1 MHLVML
7 LILFLFSG
15 VAALCYEVV
24 WIRLL
29 SLTLSIT
36 VYALTTVLCAFMG
49 GMGLGAA
56 LASRLA
62 DRVRRPLLVFGL
74 AEIGIAIAGLTVPS
88 VLFGLGPAY
97 IWLQDTFGT
106 AGVAF
111 VVGRFALAFS
121 VLMVPATLMGTTL
134 PFLSRIVIADQREVG
149 RGAGALYAANT
160 LGAVGGAVLAG
171 FVLIP
176 ALGLTATSRTAAAI
190 NIVIG
195 TTAILSGWKRSVSPV
210 AAPQGAADV
219 ARSPMSGAARLAVFA
234 FCVSGFTA
242 MGYEL
247 LWTRSLEH
255 FTHNSTYAYSAMLAT
270 FLAGIGLG
278 SALMARAAD
287 RMQRPLLGLAI
298 VQLAVGVT
306 VVIALRILMTFETL
320 VPGLARAIGGIDSWG
335 KVVGLIFS
343 EAGMTMLATTLCFGA
358 TFPLVARVVV
368 ESMATVGNRIG
379 FSYVANTLGSIAGS
393 FGVGFVVLPWLGIR
407 GTFVALIGTN
417 LALAV
422 LLALNSGTGSRG
434 RVVAAVGAVAFA
446 ATFLLVPP
454 DFLEAQFESRF
465 GKLRFYREEITDT
478 IMVTESAD
486 GERMIR
492 YGDGRGTAGTWTAFE
507 DRMYAHIPMLLHDDP
522 KRILQIGFG
531 VGNTLA
537 SIARYPIESAICVE
551 LSPGVADAAPFFSRT
566 NHDVLEDPRVEL
578 VTNDGRNFLMA
589 THEKFD
595 VIRSDP
601 PELHTAGVVNLYTRE
616 FYQMARAHLRPGGIF
631 SIWVNTVFTPEEDL
645 AKLANTFAEV
655 FPYVSVWTGPAAY
668 SWVFNGSMEAHD
680 PDLQRLVEGF
690 GIDAVRED
698 LATVGIHDP
707 IYFTVHFVFG
717 RKGLVAFADDAPLVT
732 DDHTQLDFSTPKSA
746 DSFYGIAN
754 VNTDHW
760 LVQLIAPG
768 AKYDVAE
775 STFIRKIKQL
785 ARYKRPVFPYLRNI
799 EAAGYDPHEVE
810 AYLRAPHKSVVPTR
824 HSQRPDQ
831 RTGSS
836 PMPSP

>member
-1 MHLVML
+1 MHLAVL

-62 DRVRRPLLVFGL
+62 DRVRRPLLFFGF

-106 AGVAF
+106 TGVAF
-111 VVGRFALAFS
+111 VVGRFALAFL

-134 PFLSRIVIADQREVG
+134 PFLSRIAIADENEVG

-176 ALGLTATSRTAAAI
+176 TLGLTATSRTAAAI

-195 TTAILSGWKRSVSPV
+195 ILAIVLGWNRSLAPAVSSEATAVVERPE
-210 AAPQGAADV
+210 
-219 ARSPMSGAARLAVFA
+219 MSRAARLAVFA
-234 FCVSGFTA
+234 FAVSGFTA

-247 LWTRSLEH
+247 LWTRALEH

-278 SALMARAAD
+278 SALMARPAD
-287 RMQRPLLGLAI
+287 RIGRPLLALAI
-298 VQLAVGVT
+298 VQLSVGLT
-306 VVIALRILMTFETL
+306 VIVSLRIFMTFETL
-320 VPGLARAIGGIDSWG
+320 VPEMARAIGGIDSWG
-335 KVVGLIFS
+335 KVVGLIFT
-343 EAGMTMLATTLCFGA
+343 EAGLTMFATTLCFGA
-358 TFPLVARVVV
+358 TFPLVARIVV
-368 ESMATVGNRIG
+368 ESVESVGNRIG
-379 FSYVANTLGSIAGS
+379 FAYVANTVGSILGS
-393 FGVGFVVLPWLGIR
+393 FGVGFLVLPWLGVR
-407 GTFVALIGTN
+407 GTFVALIAMN
-417 LALAV
+417 LSLAT
-422 LLALNSGTGSRG
+422 LLALNSGDSRRG
-434 RVVAAVGAVAFA
+434 GTVAVIGAVAIA
-446 ATFLLVPP
+446 ATFLLIPQN
-454 DFLEAQFESRF
+454 FLAAQFASRF
-465 GKLRFYREEITDT
+465 GELRFYREEITDT
-478 IMVTESAD
+478 IMVTESPD

-507 DRMYAHIPMLLHDDP
+507 DRMYAHIPMMLHANP

-537 SIARYPIESAICVE
+537 SVAKYPIEKATCIE
-551 LSPGVADAAPFFSRT
+551 LSPGVADAAPFFSKT
-566 NHDVLEDPRVEL
+566 NHNVLEDPRVEL
-578 VTNDGRNFLMA
+578 ITNDGRNFLLG

-616 FYQMARAHLRPGGIF
+616 FYEMARAHLRPGGIF

-655 FPYVSVWTGPAAY
+655 FPHVSVWTGPAAY

-680 PDLQRLVEGF
+680 PDVQRLVEVF
-690 GIDAVRED
+690 DIDAVRED
-698 LATVGIHDP
+698 LVTVGIQNP
-707 IYFTVHFVFG
+707 FYFTAHFVFG
-717 RKGLVAFADDAPLVT
+717 REGLEAFAGDAPLVT

-746 DSFYGIAN
+746 DSFFGIAN

-760 LVQLIAPG
+760 LVQQISPG
-768 AKYDVAE
+768 AKYNVADA
-775 STFIRKIKQL
+775 TFMRKIQQL
-785 ARYKRPVFPYLRNI
+785 ARYKRPVFPFLRNV
-799 EAAGYDPHEVE
+799 EAAGFDPKVVE
-810 AYLRAPHKSVVPTR
+810 AYLKAPQKTAAPVPA
-824 HSQRPDQ
+824 
-831 RTGSS
+831 G
-836 PMPSP
+836 

>member
-1 MHLVML
+1 MPLVALLML
-7 LILFLFSG
+7 FFCSG

-56 LASRLA
+56 LAARLA
-62 DRVRRPLLVFGL
+62 DRLRRPLLVFGL
-74 AEIGIAIAGLTVPS
+74 AELGIAVAGLTVPS

-106 AGVAF
+106 QGVAF

-134 PFLSRIVIADQREVG
+134 PFLSRIAIGDEREAG

-176 ALGLTATSRTAAAI
+176 TLGLTATSWTAAAL

-195 TTAILSGWKRSVSPV
+195 SLAIVVGWNKTVEPAVSTDASGQVEHQ
-210 AAPQGAADV
+210 A
-219 ARSPMSGAARLAVFA
+219 MSRAARLAVLA
-234 FCVSGFTA
+234 FGVSGFTA

-287 RMQRPLLGLAI
+287 RMRRPLLGLAV
-298 VQLAVGVT
+298 VQLAIGIT
-306 VVIALRILMTFETL
+306 VVVALQIFMTFETL
-320 VPGLARAIGGIDSWG
+320 VPEMARALGGIDSWG
-335 KVVGLIFS
+335 KVVALIFS
-343 EAGMTMLATTLCFGA
+343 EAGLTMFATTLCFGA
-358 TFPLVARVVV
+358 TFPLVARIVVD
-368 ESMATVGNRIG
+368 SIASLGNRIG
-379 FSYVANTLGSIAGS
+379 LAYVANTLGSILGS
-393 FGVGFVVLPWLGIR
+393 FGIGFLVLPWLGMR
-407 GTFVALIGTN
+407 GTFVALIVMN
-417 LALAV
+417 LSLAAL
-422 LLALNSGTGSRG
+422 LGLSSGG
-434 RVVAAVGAVAFA
+434 RVGGRLVAALGAVAIA
-446 ATFLLVPP
+446 ATFLLIPP
-454 DFLEAQFESRF
+454 NFVEAQFQSRF
-465 GKLRFYREEITDT
+465 GELLFYREEITDT

-492 YGDGRGTAGTWTAFE
+492 YADGRGTAGTWTAFE
-507 DRMYAHIPMLLHDDP
+507 DRMYAHIPMMLHANP
-522 KRILQIGFG
+522 KWILQIGFG

-537 SIARYPIESAICVE
+537 SVAKYPIEKATCIE
-551 LSPGVADAAPFFSRT
+551 LSPGVADAAPFFRKT

-589 THEKFD
+589 THERFD

-616 FYQMARAHLRPGGIF
+616 FYEMARAHLRPGGIF

-655 FPYVSVWTGPAAY
+655 FPHVSVWTGPAAY
-668 SWVFNGSMEAHD
+668 SWVFNGSMEPHD
-680 PDLQRLVEGF
+680 PDLERLIERF
-690 GIDAVRED
+690 EMDAVRED
-698 LATVGIHDP
+698 LVTVGIANP
-707 IYFTVHFVFG
+707 FYFTAHFVFG
-717 RKGLVAFADDAPLVT
+717 REGLAAFAGDAPLVT

-746 DSFYGIAN
+746 DSFFGIAN

-768 AKYDVAE
+768 AEYNVADA
-775 STFIRKIKQL
+775 TFMRKIRQL
-785 ARYKRPVFPYLRNI
+785 AKYKRPVFPFIRNI
-799 EAAGYDPHEVE
+799 EAAGFDPAEVE
-810 AYLRAPHKSVVPTR
+810 AYLEAPQKTPVPT
-824 HSQRPDQ
+824 PA
-831 RTGSS
+831 G
-836 PMPSP
+836 

>member
-1 MHLVML
+1 MHLIVL
-7 LILFLFSG
+7 LLLFFCSG

-56 LASRLA
+56 LAARLA
-62 DRVRRPLLVFGL
+62 DRLQRPLLVFGL
-74 AEIGIAIAGLTVPS
+74 AELGIAVAGLTVPS
-88 VLFGLGPAY
+88 VLFGWGTAY

-106 AGVAF
+106 QGVAF
-111 VVGRFALAFS
+111 VVGRFALAFA

-134 PFLSRIVIADQREVG
+134 PFLSRIAIGDEGEVG

-176 ALGLTATSRTAAAI
+176 TLGLTATSRTAAAI
-190 NIVIG
+190 NVVIG
-195 TTAILSGWKRSVSPV
+195 VVAIVLGWNRKV
-210 AAPQGAADV
+210 AAAPRDATSRAEQP
-219 ARSPMSGAARLAVFA
+219 PMSRAARLAVIA

-270 FLAGIGLG
+270 FLSGIGLG

-287 RMQRPLLGLAI
+287 RMERPLLGLAV
-298 VQLAVGVT
+298 VQLVVGIT
-306 VVIALRILMTFETL
+306 VIISLRIFMTFETL
-320 VPGLARAIGGIDSWG
+320 VPDMARAIGGIDSWG
-335 KVVGLIFS
+335 KVVALIFS
-343 EAGMTMLATTLCFGA
+343 EAGLTMFATTLCFGA
-358 TFPLVARVVV
+358 TFPLVARIVVD
-368 ESMATVGNRIG
+368 SISSVGNRIG
-379 FSYVANTLGSIAGS
+379 TAYVANTIGSILGS
-393 FGVGFVVLPWLGIR
+393 FGVGFLVLPWLGIR
-407 GTFVALIGTN
+407 GTFVALIVLN
-417 LALAV
+417 LSLAAL
-422 LLALNSGTGSRG
+422 LGLNSGDRLRG
-434 RVVAAVGAVAFA
+434 RWVAAIGVVSIA
-446 ATFLLVPP
+446 AAFLLIPP
-454 DFLEAQFESRF
+454 NLLEAQFRSRF
-465 GKLRFYREEITDT
+465 GELRFYREEITDT

-507 DRMYAHIPMLLHDDP
+507 DRMYAHIPMMLHANP
-522 KRILQIGFG
+522 KRVLQIGFG

-537 SIARYPIESAICVE
+537 SVVRYPIEKATCIE
-551 LSPGVADAAPFFSRT
+551 LSPGVADAAPFFRTT

-578 VTNDGRNFLMA
+578 VTNDGRNFLLA
-589 THEKFD
+589 THELFD

-601 PELHTAGVVNLYTRE
+601 PELHTAGVVNLYTQE
-616 FYQMARAHLRPGGIF
+616 FYEMARAHLRPGGIF

-645 AKLANTFAEV
+645 AKLANTFAAV
-655 FPYVSVWTGPAAY
+655 FPHVSVWTGPAAY
-668 SWVFNGSMEAHD
+668 SWVFNGSMEPHD
-680 PDLQRLVEGF
+680 PDVTRLVERF

-698 LATVGIHDP
+698 LVTVGIDNP
-707 IYFTVHFVFG
+707 FYFTAHFVFG
-717 RKGLVAFADDAPLVT
+717 RDGLKAFAGDAPLVT

-746 DSFYGIAN
+746 DSFFGIAN

-768 AKYDVAE
+768 AQYNVADA
-775 STFIRKIKQL
+775 TFMRKIQQL
-785 ARYKRPVFPYLRNI
+785 AKYKRPVFPFLRNV
-799 EAAGYDPHEVE
+799 EAAGFDPAQVE
-810 AYLRAPHKSVVPTR
+810 AYLAAPQQAPVPTR
-824 HSQRPDQ
+824 SAAN
-831 RTGSS
+831 
-836 PMPSP
+836 